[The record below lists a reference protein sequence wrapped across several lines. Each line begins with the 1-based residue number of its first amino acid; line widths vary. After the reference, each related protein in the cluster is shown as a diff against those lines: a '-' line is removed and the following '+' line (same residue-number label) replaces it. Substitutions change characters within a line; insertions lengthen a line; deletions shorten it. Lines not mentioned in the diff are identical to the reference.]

1 MVGMVNSSYYRQP
14 SFGKKGNH
22 PTIATFHQKNGFV
35 SQSVV
40 VKSIKDILKHE
51 FIDCGYQLMIRYL
64 NRDGHLINQKKLYR
78 IMKEEGL
85 LKLENRINR
94 SGSGRKFVKFR
105 NVYTSRPLQC
115 LEMDIKMMWVPN
127 VGKNAY
133 LLSII
138 DVHTRRILKY
148 YFSFNIKQNP
158 VIDLLSRLFDEYKYP
173 ENGAIRSDNGS
184 QFIAKNVREYLSL
197 IGI

>member
-1 MVGMVNSSYYRQP
+1 
-14 SFGKKGNH
+14 
-22 PTIATFHQKNGFV
+22 
-35 SQSVV
+35 
-40 VKSIKDILKHE
+40 
-51 FIDCGYQLMIRYL
+51 
-64 NRDGHLINQKKLYR
+64 
-78 IMKEEGL
+78 
-85 LKLENRINR
+85 
-94 SGSGRKFVKFR
+94 
-105 NVYTSRPLQC
+105 
-115 LEMDIKMMWVPN
+115 MMWVPN